1 MLFGNR
7 KADVSSVG
15 PLSEPFEEF
24 IFQMALFLST
34 VSTNAFHSKNL
45 YFCFWRYAVLTNIMV

>member
-24 IFQMALFLST
+24 IFQMALFLSK
-34 VSTNAFHSKNL
+34 VSTNAFH
-45 YFCFWRYAVLTNIMV
+45 